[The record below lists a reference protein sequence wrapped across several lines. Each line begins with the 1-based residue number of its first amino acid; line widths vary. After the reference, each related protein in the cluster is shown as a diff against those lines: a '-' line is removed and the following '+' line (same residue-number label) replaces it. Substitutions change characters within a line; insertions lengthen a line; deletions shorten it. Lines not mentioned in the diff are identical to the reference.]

1 MILVS
6 RTVRKREEASVAF
19 RHPTVARMIAPNGN
33 PAQGTSTGGGGGSG
47 GGGGGGGSGIA
58 IQRSAS
64 FRGTD
69 YLDSDRNVEQEDESN
84 ERRTTWQEITHQSS
98 LSVSK
103 LRKAYRDWREQRA
116 RYREENPRS
125 IEVFHQALCYLGAFY
140 MTHVF
145 STINRI
151 MQQRRGESYFALIVL
166 HAFFDPLQGFLNFL
180 VYRRPRYLRHRKQNI
195 SRSQAIKRALKWSWL
210 TEWQE
215 RRLQH
220 QVEQVSSLAASSK
233 PSSSLY
239 SNAKSEASK
248 SASSNGS
255 KPRISGL
262 LLMTQSLEPTKG
274 QEDGHVQEA
283 SVDRME
289 TVNEVWSSASQ

>member
-1 MILVS
+1 LPFDIQPWRECVHQTEIL
-6 RTVRKREEASVAF
+6 RTERLLEVV
-19 RHPTVARMIAPNGN
+19 VVVIAL
-33 PAQGTSTGGGGGSG
+33 
-47 GGGGGGGSGIA
+47 
-58 IQRSAS
+58 QRNDS
-64 FRGTD
+64 FRGTE
-69 YLDSDRNVEQEDESN
+69 YFNSDRSGEQEDESN
-84 ERRTTWQEITHQSS
+84 DNRTAWQEITHQSS
-98 LSVSK
+98 VPVSK

-116 RYREENPRS
+116 RYRKENPRS

-151 MQQRRGESYFALIVL
+151 LQQRRGESYFALIVL

-180 VYRRPRYLRHRKQNI
+180 VYRRPRYLRHRKHDMT
-195 SRSQAIKRALKWSWL
+195 RSQAIKRTLKWSWL
-210 TEWQE
+210 TERQE

-233 PSSSLY
+233 PSSSLH
-239 SNAKSEASK
+239 SNSKSEASK

-255 KPRISGL
+255 EPRISGL
-262 LLMTQSLEPTKG
+262 LLMTQSPEPTKG
-274 QEDGHVQEA
+274 QKGGHVEEA

-289 TVNEVWSSASQ
+289 TVNEVG